1 MAAGSRWRCS
11 RSIPRARRGG
21 HPRGPV
27 GASRLCTGRSA
38 APSPDHEEASSP
50 LGHPPHVAHQGTNF
64 AFALRQDDG
73 SPGHV
78 RPVPADPLRDEN
90 GGPAPR
96 GQCLV
101 QAAFQRLSAVT
112 GLRFVDDGPTDEQ
125 PSQQR
130 QAFQPGRYGDRWV
143 PVLIAWQ
150 SAPKSDFAADVA
162 GEAGSQSLGVRGKP
176 TVYVTGQVMLDAE
189 KLAVMMRSRR
199 GGPVARAIVL
209 HELGHLVG
217 LAHVSEPS
225 QIMYPKADENVLDYA
240 SGDLTGLA
248 RLGAGPWL
256 PGSEGGPAAK
266 VLDISCTPAGVRAG
280 EPC

>member
-1 MAAGSRWRCS
+1 MAVLAVAFLVLAAVGTHEGLLG
-11 RSIPRARRGG
+11 PRAHAPGAPPARARAMRKRR
-21 HPRGPV
+21 PR
-27 GASRLCTGRSA
+27 S
-38 APSPDHEEASSP
+38 
-50 LGHPPHVAHQGTNF
+50 GHPPHVAHQGTNF

-73 SPGHV
+73 SPV
-78 RPVPADPLRDEN
+78 TYDPCRPIHYVTRTA
-90 GGPAPR
+90 GQPR
-96 GQCLV
+96 GGSALV
-101 QAAFQRLSAVT
+101 QAAVQRLSAVT

-150 SAPKSDFAADVA
+150 SAHENPDFAADVA

-248 RLGAGPWL
+248 RLGAGPCAPWL
-256 PGSEGGPAAK
+256 
-266 VLDISCTPAGVRAG
+266 
-280 EPC
+280 